1 MSLRRIAVSRTT
13 AQRIIVSVM
22 GCLLSL
28 SMLSAHADGGVSF
41 SRNRLVYN
49 EKDKAISIAALN
61 HGDAPYL
68 IQAGV
73 SGDADKTTTA
83 PFLVTPPL
91 FRLDGR
97 AQNMMRIMKVG
108 APLPADRESVFYFY
122 ATAIPGQ
129 GDEGGKDADADG
141 KNTVGAKL
149 SIAMKTI
156 LKLFYRPRNLPV
168 TIDQAHGMMQFV
180 QQGNTVVIKN
190 PTPYYQSFA
199 QLKFDGAEQNLDTHE
214 SMVAPMSNLTFPTSA
229 RVNTVTWSVM
239 TDYGGTTPPVSQ
251 NITHP

>member
-1 MSLRRIAVSRTT
+1 MLLRHMAVPV
-13 AQRIIVSVM
+13 I
-22 GCLLSL
+22 GCLLSV
-28 SMLSAHADGGVSF
+28 SVFSVYADGGVSF

-73 SGDADKTTTA
+73 SGEAGKSTAA

-91 FRLDGR
+91 FRLNAR

-122 ATAIPGQ
+122 AIAIPGQ
-129 GDEGGKDADADG
+129 GDEVGKNMDTGEKDA
-141 KNTVGAKL
+141 VGAKL

-156 LKLFYRPRNLPV
+156 LKLFYRPANLPV
-168 TIDQAHGMMQFV
+168 TIDQAHELMQFT

-199 QLKFDGAEQNLDTHE
+199 QLQFDGVAQDLDTRE
-214 SMVAPMSNLTFPTSA
+214 SMAAPMSNLVFPVNA

-239 TDYGGTTPPVSQ
+239 TDYGGATPLVSKK
-251 NITHP
+251 ITHP

>member
-1 MSLRRIAVSRTT
+1 MSLYRTAVRRIAVSFT
-13 AQRIIVSVM
+13 
-22 GCLLSL
+22 GFLLSV

-73 SGDADKTTTA
+73 SGASDKTTAA

-91 FRLDGR
+91 FRLNGQ

-129 GDEGGKDADADG
+129 GDEGGKGVDADG
-141 KNTVGAKL
+141 KNTVGARL

-156 LKLFYRPRNLPV
+156 LKLFYRPSNLPV
-168 TIDQAHGMMQFV
+168 TIDQAHGLMQFV
-180 QQGNTVVIKN
+180 QQGNTVVINN

-199 QLKFDGAEQNLDTHE
+199 QLTFDGMEQNLDTHE
-214 SMVAPMSNLTFPTSA
+214 SMVAPMSHLAFPVTA
-229 RVNTVTWSVM
+229 RVRSVTWSVM

-251 NITHP
+251 EIKHP

>member
-1 MSLRRIAVSRTT
+1 MSLHLSAVSRV
-13 AQRIIVSVM
+13 AVSFA
-22 GCLLSL
+22 GFLLSV

-41 SRNRLVYN
+41 SRNRLIYN

-73 SGDADKTTTA
+73 SGASDKTTTA

-91 FRLDGR
+91 FRLNGQ
-97 AQNMMRIMKVG
+97 AQNMIRIMRVG

-129 GDEGGKDADADG
+129 GAEGGKDADADG
-141 KNTVGAKL
+141 NTVGAKL
-149 SIAMKTI
+149 SIAMKTV
-156 LKLFYRPRNLPV
+156 LKLFYRPNNLPV
-168 TIDQAHGMMQFV
+168 TIDQAHGLMQFE
-180 QQGNTVVIKN
+180 QQGNTVIINN

-199 QLKFDGAEQNLDTHE
+199 QLKFDGVEQNLDTHE
-214 SMVAPMSNLTFPTSA
+214 SMVAPMSHLTFPVTA
-229 RVNTVTWSVM
+229 RVRSVTWSVM
-239 TDYGGTTPPVSQ
+239 TDYGGVTPPASQ
-251 NITHP
+251 EIQHP